1 MKYYWHSFRPLTGI
15 MVLIEEAIRNYVEH
29 LIGFPS
35 PYGDYGS
42 YRGVYGWNAD
52 VFILFPSPYGDYGSY
67 LTLSRLAS
75 PSVTKVSVPLRGLWF
90 LSWCGLFSFNES
102 DDDVSV
108 PLRGLWFLSVY
119 GRLAIAILMRRFRPL
134 TGIMVLIRTPYK
146 WLHSAIENAFCEADF
161 LFSSFFTFL
170 RKMIFKNRPIA
181 DF

>member
-108 PLRGLWFLSVY
+108 PLRGLWFLSAPLINGFIAPSKMPFA
-119 GRLAIAILMRRFRPL
+119 GRIFFSP
-134 TGIMVLIRTPYK
+134 
-146 WLHSAIENAFCEADF
+146 HFSHF
-161 LFSSFFTFL
+161 LW
-170 RKMIFKNRPIA
+170 KMIFKNCPIA